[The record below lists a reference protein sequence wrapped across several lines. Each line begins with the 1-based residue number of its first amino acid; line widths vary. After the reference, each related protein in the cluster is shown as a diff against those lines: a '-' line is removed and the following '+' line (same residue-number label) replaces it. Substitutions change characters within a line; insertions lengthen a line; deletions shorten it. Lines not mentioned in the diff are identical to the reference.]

1 MSSVYV
7 LYHDNGTYFIDLKKV
22 TRIFVSG
29 ERELMKIVFDE
40 SESGFITVSYNQ
52 GLIEEFQKQ

>member
-7 LYHDNGTYFIDLKKV
+7 FYHDNGTYFIDLKKV